1 MMFSVRVRVAPFFL
15 CVVYHSNKYES
26 ARHVGPYRFSKEK
39 ESMIEKLITA
49 SNKVG
54 EARDILGDKFMFAQV
69 VFYTDKNEEVGDVAF
84 SKLKE
89 LGFEPDGFN
98 SWCYTGRSK

>member
-1 MMFSVRVRVAPFFL
+1 
-15 CVVYHSNKYES
+15 
-26 ARHVGPYRFSKEK
+26 
-39 ESMIEKLITA
+39 MIEKLITT

-54 EARDILGDKFMFAQV
+54 EARDILGDKFMFAKV
-69 VFYTDKNEEVGDVAF
+69 VFYTDKNKEVGDVAF

-89 LGFEPDGFN
+89 LGFELDGFN